1 MDILAKASIKTLKK
15 RRIKRYQEAFKNIDA
30 DKMAVI
36 EKMILCAV
44 DLEFQIDE
52 IKEKLIQTGFVEE
65 YRNGQNQYG
74 TKESTASK
82 AYNTAL
88 KNYNSL
94 IRTLLSCMPEAQSNE
109 TDDGF
114 EAFLK
119 QRNHQA
125 EL

>member
-1 MDILAKASIKTLKK
+1 MDILARASIKTLKK
-15 RRIKRYQEAFKNIDA
+15 RRIKQYNEAFKNIDA

-44 DLEFQIDE
+44 DLEFQLDE
-52 IKEKLIQTGFVEE
+52 IKENLIQTGFIEE

-94 IRTLLSCMPEAQSNE
+94 IRTLLSCMPETQSNE
-109 TDDGF
+109 IDDGF
-114 EAFLK
+114 ENFLK
-119 QRNHQA
+119 QRNPTK
-125 EL
+125 

>member
-1 MDILAKASIKTLKK
+1 MDILARASIKTLKK
-15 RRIKRYQEAFKNIDA
+15 RRIKQYNEAFKNIDA

-44 DLEFQIDE
+44 DLEFQLDE
-52 IKEKLIQTGFVEE
+52 IKENLIQTGFIEE

-88 KNYNSL
+88 KNYNSI
-94 IRTLLSCMPEAQSNE
+94 IRTLLSCMPETQSNE
-109 TDDGF
+109 IDDGF
-114 EAFLK
+114 DEFLK
-119 QRNHQA
+119 QR
-125 EL
+125 

>member
-1 MDILAKASIKTLKK
+1 MAKASIKTLKK